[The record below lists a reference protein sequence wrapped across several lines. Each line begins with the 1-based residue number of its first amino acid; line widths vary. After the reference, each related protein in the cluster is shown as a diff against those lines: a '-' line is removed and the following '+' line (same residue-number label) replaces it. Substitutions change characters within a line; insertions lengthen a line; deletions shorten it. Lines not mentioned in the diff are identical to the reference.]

1 LASPRL
7 PNGAL
12 RVGLPASA
20 TPGQG
25 LKFEAGSRMRRSRLS
40 WACNAIAP
48 WCLGLGLVVS
58 ITAQAG
64 QDPTYGGSVA
74 AESASA
80 PIRQALMAS
89 SFHLPG
95 DLGVQPAIGPPI
107 TLASLTLGAPEDL
120 AMVDDEIDPR
130 ADLKKTRLQFP
141 MVDRSRKGDPFI
153 GLRPGFDA
161 RLNRRPGGRDASP
174 AAAAGPYGAVDSA
187 LSYVELPPVDDAA
200 PWSEPAGTERSLTFD
215 DGATPAVPLDVAL
228 NSATPSPSDDKPISV
243 VAAKPETPGSE
254 ASQVAKTMANGQPD
268 YATLIDP
275 RDSARQ
281 QRCLAE
287 AVYFEARSEPEDGQA
302 AVAQVVLNR
311 VRSGLYPANVCSVVY
326 QDRNHPFACQF
337 SFACEGRSLRV
348 EEPGP
353 WTVAVRIAQDVTD
366 GKIYNPKVGAAL
378 NYHANYVMPYWAST
392 LKRVDR
398 IGHHI
403 FYQLRVAP
411 EVASAAPK

>member
-1 LASPRL
+1 
-7 PNGAL
+7 
-12 RVGLPASA
+12 VGLPASA
-20 TPGQG
+20 TPDQG
-25 LKFEAGSRMRRSRLS
+25 PKVEAGSRMRRSRLS

-64 QDPTYGGSVA
+64 QDPSYGGSVA

-80 PIRQALMAS
+80 PIRQALMTSA
-89 SFHLPG
+89 FHLPG

-107 TLASLTLGAPEDL
+107 ILASLTLGPPEDL
-120 AMVDDEIDPR
+120 ALVDDEIDPR
-130 ADLKKTRLQFP
+130 ADLKQIRLQFP
-141 MVDRSRKGDPFI
+141 IVDRSRKGDPFV

-161 RLNRRPGGRDASP
+161 RLNRRPAARRDASP
-174 AAAAGPYGAVDSA
+174 ALESEGSFAGPYGAADSV
-187 LSYVELPPVDDAA
+187 LSYVELPPVDDAS
-200 PWSEPAGTERSLTFD
+200 PWSDPAATAERSLTFD
-215 DGATPAVPLDVAL
+215 DGATPAVPLAVAL
-228 NSATPSPSDDKPISV
+228 NSATPSPSDDKPIV

-254 ASQVAKTMANGQPD
+254 ASQVAKTLANGQPD
-268 YATLIDP
+268 YASLIDP
-275 RDSARQ
+275 KDSARQ

-353 WTVAVRIAQDVTD
+353 WAVAVRIAQDVTV
-366 GKIYNPKVGAAL
+366 GKVYNPKVGAAL

-411 EVASAAPK
+411 EVASAAAK